1 MQIKNASDLPAH
13 CLSLHR
19 KLSIAALLSALTL
32 SSAAAA
38 GLGKLTV
45 LSSLGQPLV
54 AEIELTSVANDE
66 AATLAA
72 KLASPEA
79 FQQANIDLNPA
90 LLALRFSIEQ
100 AGTRQFVRLTSPQ
113 PMNEPFIDLLLEL
126 SASNGRL
133 VREYTFLLDPPELRS
148 TQAPSVAPAPA
159 VVASSVPTPASA
171 QIAPLPATAAAPAA
185 APQPEPAKSAAA
197 GKAAAPAADADA
209 EVTVKK
215 GDTLSKIALQHKVSG
230 VSLDQML
237 VSLYRANPDA
247 FVGKNM
253 NRLRAGRVLSLP
265 ASEDAAQLA
274 PEQARRE
281 VMAQAV
287 DFTAYREKLARQAE
301 GAQAKDTSESAQSAS
316 GKMNA
321 KVSEQAGPAA
331 DARDKLKLS
340 KSMDGKASDKNGGKS
355 ASVEDKI
362 AQDKAKAEDA
372 IRIKELER
380 TNAEVQ
386 KLLEMK
392 NKELAQRQKQAELDK
407 TKAAPVVAVTP
418 DAIPAPDKAPV
429 AAPAK
434 TAAASESLL
443 DSPFLLPGAG
453 ILALILGGVG
463 FYALRRRQKNK
474 QDVPVAVDSDQDE
487 EEDGD
492 AKKAKRAAAK
502 PKEPE
507 PADPI
512 AEADVY
518 IAYGRD
524 EQAELI
530 LKEALKLTPDRHP
543 VRAKLMEI
551 YVNRQDAASYEMQ
564 AHELLERAGRQSE
577 FWLEAAATGLVLDP
591 ENPLYGGKEKA
602 PAVQPQA
609 SVEEEIKV
617 VEEKITPVKSSIDD
631 LDFDLEGFVESAP
644 KPAAKVVAPPVESPA
659 AIEDEFAAIEDTLSR
674 QDAVEA
680 VEASTPAA
688 APMDF
693 DLSDITLDLDP
704 ANVQTE
710 EAQAQQAQADV
721 DDQPAAAAD
730 DDIGSDA
737 TDMATKLDLAIAYQ
751 EIGDNEGARELLEEV
766 VEGGT
771 LDQII
776 QARTLM
782 QQLG

>member
-1 MQIKNASDLPAH
+1 
-13 CLSLHR
+13 
-19 KLSIAALLSALTL
+19 
-32 SSAAAA
+32 
-38 GLGKLTV
+38 
-45 LSSLGQPLV
+45 
-54 AEIELTSVANDE
+54 
-66 AATLAA
+66 
-72 KLASPEA
+72 
-79 FQQANIDLNPA
+79 
-90 LLALRFSIEQ
+90 
-100 AGTRQFVRLTSPQ
+100 
-113 PMNEPFIDLLLEL
+113 
-126 SASNGRL
+126 
-133 VREYTFLLDPPELRS
+133 
-148 TQAPSVAPAPA
+148 
-159 VVASSVPTPASA
+159 
-171 QIAPLPATAAAPAA
+171 
-185 APQPEPAKSAAA
+185 
-197 GKAAAPAADADA
+197 
-209 EVTVKK
+209 
-215 GDTLSKIALQHKVSG
+215 
-230 VSLDQML
+230 
-237 VSLYRANPDA
+237 
-247 FVGKNM
+247 
-253 NRLRAGRVLSLP
+253 
-265 ASEDAAQLA
+265 
-274 PEQARRE
+274 
-281 VMAQAV
+281 
-287 DFTAYREKLARQAE
+287 
-301 GAQAKDTSESAQSAS
+301 
-316 GKMNA
+316 
-321 KVSEQAGPAA
+321 
-331 DARDKLKLS
+331 
-340 KSMDGKASDKNGGKS
+340 
-355 ASVEDKI
+355 
-362 AQDKAKAEDA
+362 
-372 IRIKELER
+372 
-380 TNAEVQ
+380 
-386 KLLEMK
+386 MK

-474 QDVPVAVDSDQDE
+474 QDVPVPVDSDQDA

-710 EAQAQQAQADV
+710 EAQAQQAQAEV

>member
-1 MQIKNASDLPAH
+1 M
-13 CLSLHR
+13 HR
-19 KLSIAALLSALTL
+19 KLSIAALLSVLTM

-54 AEIELTSVANDE
+54 AEIELTSVASDE

-79 FQQANIDLNPA
+79 FQQANIDLNPS
-90 LLALRFSIEQ
+90 LLGLQFSIEQ
-100 AGTRQFVRLTSPQ
+100 TGTRQFVRVTSPQ
-113 PMNEPFIDLLLEL
+113 PMNEPFVDLLLEV

-133 VREYTFLLDPPELRS
+133 VREYTFLLDPPELRAAQGPVIAAKPA
-148 TQAPSVAPAPA
+148 TVAVAVPA
-159 VVASSVPTPASA
+159 TASA
-171 QIAPLPATAAAPAA
+171 QIAPLPAAPVTTTQAPAVQA
-185 APQPEPAKSAAA
+185 EPAKPASAT
-197 GKAAAPAADADA
+197 KAASLDTDAAA

-253 NRLRAGRVLSLP
+253 NRLRAGRVLTLP
-265 ASEDAAQLA
+265 ASEDAAALA

-281 VMAQAV
+281 VTAQAV
-287 DFTAYREKLARQAE
+287 DFTAYRDKLARQAE
-301 GAQAKDTSESAQSAS
+301 LAQGKAGSESAQSAS

-321 KVSEQAGPAA
+321 KVNEQSGPAA
-331 DARDKLKLS
+331 EAKDKLKLS
-340 KSMDGKASDKNGGKS
+340 KSMAGTGSDKGGSRS

-372 IRIKELER
+372 ARIKELER

-407 TKAAPVVAVTP
+407 AKPAANPPAPVVAVTP
-418 DAIPAPDKAPV
+418 DASIPVKPPVPAKAP
-429 AAPAK
+429 AA
-434 TAAASESLL
+434 TESLL

-453 ILALILGGVG
+453 ILALLLGGLG
-463 FYALRRRQKNK
+463 FYAVRRKLQQKK
-474 QDVPVAVDSDQDE
+474 RDSAESESVQASDADE
-487 EEDGD
+487 EVTP
-492 AKKAKRAAAK
+492 ANAKRPAVKA
-502 PKEPE
+502 PEPE
-507 PADPI
+507 PSDPI

-524 EQAELI
+524 EQAEVI
-530 LKEALKLTPDRHP
+530 LKEALKAAPDRHA

-577 FWLEAAATGLVLDP
+577 FWLEAAATGLALDP

-602 PAVQPQA
+602 P
-609 SVEEEIKV
+609 EIVPEAV
-617 VEEKITPVKSSIDD
+617 VEAVAAVPAAAEPEQRNNIDD
-631 LDFDLEGFVESAP
+631 LDFDLEGFVEAAP
-644 KPAAKVVAPPVESPA
+644 KAAPVIAETPADATA

-674 QDAVEA
+674 QDA

-693 DLSDITLDLDP
+693 DLSDITLDLEP
-704 ANVQTE
+704 AESQT
-710 EAQAQQAQADV
+710 AD
-721 DDQPAAAAD
+721 AAAVAD
-730 DDIGSDA
+730 ESTADA
-737 TDMATKLDLAIAYQ
+737 AIAPETVSAEDEDLTGDTTEMATKLDLAIAYQ

-771 LDQII
+771 LEQII

-782 QQLG
+782 QKLG